1 MTHRVAAAE
10 VLLLSAQSAA
20 AQATASAAAA
30 AAEAER
36 QLVIENE
43 RRRLARAKADKN
55 IDGIIA
61 GIKIIA
67 RLGKTCAFFG
77 AIDEDDDFYWDY
89 IAEDLR
95 ALGYE
100 VDIEFKEERRRFRQ
114 QRFHEDRREL
124 HNPYRP
130 SRHVELIEVDTVRYS
145 EDHGDSPKCCGVYEK
160 DKIGS
165 HVHFRDLEKTVDGI
179 TITRCFI
186 FEVLWWLTLIGPVIG
201 GFCDMFGF
209 FAIVSDP
216 SGWRTTC
223 RAPYTKNACWLKST
237 SSCGAAV
244 GAIWYVRVSWASSRA
259 AAVGST
265 VVPLDDKTLA
275 RIPVAT
281 PIEVTDG
288 FRPVAPQ
295 VSPAIRCSLE

>member
-43 RRRLARAKADKN
+43 RRRLARAKATKDIDN
-55 IDGIIA
+55 IIS
-61 GIKIIA
+61 GIKIAA
-67 RLGKTCAFFG
+67 RLGKTSAFFG
-77 AIDEDDDFYWDY
+77 AVDEDDDFYWEY

-100 VDIEFKEERRRFRQ
+100 VDIQFVEERRRFRQ
-114 QRFHEDRREL
+114 QRMHEDRREL

-130 SRHVELIEVDTVRYS
+130 SRHVELIEVDTVRYN

-165 HVHFRDLEKTVDGI
+165 HVHFRDLVQRVEDITV
-179 TITRCFI
+179 TRCWI
-186 FEVLWWLTLIGPVIG
+186 LEILWWLTLLGPFIG
-201 GFCDMFGF
+201 GACEMFGF

-244 GAIWYVRVSWASSRA
+244 GAIWYVRVSWAPARTVLSASA
-259 AAVGST
+259 ATST
-265 VVPLDDKTLA
+265 PEKPLS
-275 RIPVAT
+275 IPIAT
-281 PIEVTDG
+281 PIDG
-288 FRPVAPQ
+288 FVAVAPRF
-295 VSPAIRCSLE
+295 SPTIRGSLE